1 MENRISGHTR
11 MLVRR
16 LLIILMRVKPPHELL
31 LKINL
36 ESLSKPYVKIETM
49 DLTKLLKTLTTFT

>member
-16 LLIILMRVKPPHELL
+16 LLNILMRVKPPHELL
-31 LKINL
+31 LKIIL
-36 ESLSKPYVKIETM
+36 ESLCKPNDKIETIWI
-49 DLTKLLKTLTTFT
+49 LEY